1 MADLPG
7 SQHSAPPGDSRSLRQ
22 RATAALPG
30 LVYVGLVLLLFGG
43 LAIDQ
48 LPESQ
53 IARFGMVGAG
63 AVVVLLLAAWLGR
76 GENGEAHGSGD

>member
-1 MADLPG
+1 MARLPA
-7 SQHSAPPGDSRSLRQ
+7 SQHNASSGDGRSLRQ
-22 RATAALPG
+22 RAAAALPG

-43 LAIDQ
+43 LAIDR

-53 IARFGMVGAG
+53 VARFGMVGAG